1 MPDTPD
7 ALAAA
12 SPASV
17 LGFDYGTRLIGVAVG
32 NRLSGSRALT
42 TIHCGE
48 QPDWRKLDALIQE
61 WRPACLVVGLPLR
74 IDGGE
79 QAMSRAARGF
89 AALLQQRYGLDVQLI
104 DERLTSNEAA
114 RRFAGQRASGEAK
127 RKHADTIDAIAAE
140 VILENWLA
148 SPTHEPQG

>member
-1 MPDTPD
+1 MPATPD
-7 ALAAA
+7 ALAAT
-12 SPASV
+12 PADSV

-42 TIHCGE
+42 TVNHGD
-48 QPDWRKLDALIQE
+48 QPDWRRLDALVQE
-61 WRPACLVVGLPLR
+61 WRPAFLVVGLPLR

-89 AALLQQRYGLDVQLI
+89 ASILEQRYGLNVRLV

-114 RRFAGQRASGEAK
+114 RRFAEQRASGTAR
-127 RKHADTIDAIAAE
+127 RKHAATIDAIAAQ
-140 VILENWLA
+140 VILENWFA
-148 SPTHEPQG
+148 SADA

>member
-1 MPDTPD
+1 MPGTPD

-12 SPASV
+12 ASVSV
-17 LGFDYGTRLIGVAVG
+17 LGFDYGTRHIGVAVG

-42 TIHCGE
+42 TISHGE

-61 WRPACLVVGLPLR
+61 WRPPCLVVGLPLR

-79 QAMSRAARGF
+79 QAMSRAARAF
-89 AALLQQRYGLDVQLI
+89 AGLLQQRYGLDVQLI

-114 RRFAGQRASGEAK
+114 RRFADRRATGEAR
-127 RKHADTIDAIAAE
+127 RKHAETIDAIAAE

-148 SPTHEPQG
+148 SPAHEPQG

>member
-7 ALAAA
+7 ALAAD
-12 SPASV
+12 STASV

-32 NRLSGSRALT
+32 NRLSGARALT
-42 TIHCGE
+42 TIGHGE
-48 QPDWRKLDALIQE
+48 QPDWRKLDALIRE
-61 WRPACLVVGLPLR
+61 WRPARLIVGLPLR

-89 AALLQQRYGLDVQLI
+89 ASQLEQRYGLDVRLV

-114 RRFAGQRASGEAK
+114 RRFAGQRAAGTAR
-127 RKHADTIDAIAAE
+127 RKHAETIDAIAAE
-140 VILENWLA
+140 VILENWFA
-148 SPTHEPQG
+148 SADA

>member
-7 ALAAA
+7 ALAAD
-12 SPASV
+12 STASV
-17 LGFDYGTRLIGVAVG
+17 LGFDFGTRLIGVAVG

-42 TIHCGE
+42 TVSHRE
-48 QPDWRKLDALIQE
+48 QPDWRKLDALIRE
-61 WRPACLVVGLPLR
+61 WRPARLVVGLPLR

-89 AALLQQRYGLDVQLI
+89 AILLEQRYGLDVRLV

-114 RRFAGQRASGEAK
+114 RRFAEQRAAGAAR
-127 RKHADTIDAIAAE
+127 RKHAETIDAIAAE
-140 VILENWLA
+140 VILDNWFA
-148 SPTHEPQG
+148 SADA